1 MDGIRLCTSHHAKEG
16 WRNGNKEEMWLQS
29 PAPCFAL
36 TSYAGCGRTL
46 LTILCLSALIWRV
59 WITSFISLRT
69 ELLSATAARSYASSP
84 GLLQLGEEQHH
95 QLLLD
100 RGHLNKARPIL
111 TVKLHLPPP
120 QIREP
125 EQELSHS
132 SKNVKEGLFT
142 KEAWSCTSLWTP
154 ETWQLQLRTS
164 GITEQ
169 VYKTGKTALS
179 SLCAQYVFF
188 YCSKHI
194 LPLVGNEKKKNKLT
208 FFEQIL
214 AFVHIKGQEKGTK
227 MPCKRKRT
235 YLYLWAVT
243 QQEPAGKSPLGTG
256 CLPFAKNFNPNTGY
270 LSNISMHVIFVSP
283 N

>member
-1 MDGIRLCTSHHAKEG
+1 MDGTRLCTSHHAKEG

-36 TSYAGCGRTL
+36 TSYAGCGRTI

-84 GLLQLGEEQHH
+84 GLLQPGEEQHH

-125 EQELSHS
+125 EQELLHWSKTWRKGS
-132 SKNVKEGLFT
+132 SQRKLGPVLLYGLPKLGSYSWGHRVSQSKSTRLGRQHFPVFVPNTCFSTVQNTFFLLLVTKKRRTNLLSLSKSLLLFT
-142 KEAWSCTSLWTP
+142 
-154 ETWQLQLRTS
+154 
-164 GITEQ
+164 
-169 VYKTGKTALS
+169 
-179 SLCAQYVFF
+179 
-188 YCSKHI
+188 
-194 LPLVGNEKKKNKLT
+194 
-208 FFEQIL
+208 
-214 AFVHIKGQEKGTK
+214 
-227 MPCKRKRT
+227 
-235 YLYLWAVT
+235 
-243 QQEPAGKSPLGTG
+243 
-256 CLPFAKNFNPNTGY
+256 
-270 LSNISMHVIFVSP
+270 
-283 N
+283 

>member
-1 MDGIRLCTSHHAKEG
+1 
-16 WRNGNKEEMWLQS
+16 MWLQS

-36 TSYAGCGRTL
+36 TSYAGCGRTI

-84 GLLQLGEEQHH
+84 GLLQPGEEQHH
-95 QLLLD
+95 QLLLG
-100 RGHLNKARPIL
+100 RGH
-111 TVKLHLPPP
+111 
-120 QIREP
+120 
-125 EQELSHS
+125 QEGTSHS
-132 SKNVKEGLFT
+132 YCEATPTSTTNTRAWAGTFTLKQNVKEGLFT

>member
-1 MDGIRLCTSHHAKEG
+1 MDGTRLCTSHHAKEG

-36 TSYAGCGRTL
+36 TSYAGCGRTI

-84 GLLQLGEEQHH
+84 GLLQPGEEQHH
-95 QLLLD
+95 QLLLG
-100 RGHLNKARPIL
+100 RGH
-111 TVKLHLPPP
+111 
-120 QIREP
+120 
-125 EQELSHS
+125 QEGTSHS
-132 SKNVKEGLFT
+132 YCEATPTSTTNTRAWAGTFTLKQNVKEGLFT